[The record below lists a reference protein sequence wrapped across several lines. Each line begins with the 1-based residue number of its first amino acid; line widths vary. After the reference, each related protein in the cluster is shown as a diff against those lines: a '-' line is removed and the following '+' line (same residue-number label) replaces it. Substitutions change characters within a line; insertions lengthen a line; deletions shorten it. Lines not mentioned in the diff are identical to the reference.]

1 MHDIS
6 LGHTLEDY
14 LTGELVEATTY
25 EDLRQALARLLVEEL
40 GWPRDRLQPR
50 QKIEF
55 EAQGAAYVRLVDF
68 IARDHAGAPVCL
80 LDFCPGE
87 VSTFVRETLAA
98 ARIHPDGPIPLAV
111 ITDSKDALLLA
122 VATGEPLAQG
132 MQALP
137 RWQRLQELA
146 AAHPVRALPPQ
157 QLALERRI
165 CHAYSESRHSCC
177 SHAAACQLARGGGRP
192 AG

>member
-1 MHDIS
+1 MHDVS

-14 LTGELVEATTY
+14 LTGEPLEATTY

-50 QKIEF
+50 QRLEIPGE
-55 EAQGAAYVRLVDF
+55 QDTYVRLVDF
-68 IARDHAGAPVCL
+68 IVRDAADAPLCL

-122 VATGEPLAQG
+122 VATGDVLGQG
-132 MQALP
+132 MRALP
-137 RWQRLQELA
+137 HWEALQALA
-146 AAHPVRALPPQ
+146 AAHAVPPLAPR
-157 QLALERRI
+157 QLELERRI

-177 SHAAACQLARGGGRP
+177 SHAAACQLARGGGRQ
-192 AG
+192 G